1 MATKSVNLRLENAQ
15 VLEIKK
21 IAEAFQMSFTDVVR
35 SALDEYLPKMERD
48 TFYRLTAN
56 VREVSDKENAELAEA
71 IASLTDDDLQIE
83 ATETV
88 TF

>member
-35 SALDEYLPKMERD
+35 NALDEYLPKMERD
-48 TFYRLTAN
+48 PFYRLTAN
-56 VREVSDKENAELAEA
+56 VREVSDKENEELAET
-71 IASLTDDDLQIE
+71 IASLTDEDLQIE

-88 TF
+88 RL